1 MDDFKI
7 VIIIL
12 IIIGMMG
19 TPKIQKIKNTITKH
33 VNPLVL
39 GVILIII
46 VLLMKDIESFSQ
58 ENTYMGYLTDLT
70 KNASAVIVAAAGG
83 EPTRLTHSHGKGG
96 PNKHIHPDHTHVI
109 NRETV
114 TSTPEPLTPEPEAFS
129 F

>member
-1 MDDFKI
+1 MMDIPQIKKMKN
-7 VIIIL
+7 II
-12 IIIGMMG
+12 
-19 TPKIQKIKNTITKH
+19 TNR

-46 VLLMKDIESFSQ
+46 ILSIKNMESFSQ
-58 ENTYMGYLTDLT
+58 ENTYMDYLSDLT

-96 PNKHIHPDHTHVI
+96 PDKHVHPEHTHVLD
-109 NRETV
+109 RETV